1 VGHGSASHLAMEWF
15 KARARIELLHVPYQ
29 GLPQVLNALL
39 GGQVQGG
46 FMVPAIAMPQVRA
59 GKLRALAITTLGRS
73 AALPEL
79 PTMADQGYAGFEVI
93 NWQAVLAPRGT
104 PAAKVQRMN
113 RELVRII
120 RSEATRAALLEQYF
134 SAAGTA
140 PEALA
145 LLMTSERERWATVIR
160 AAHVQTE

>member
-1 VGHGSASHLAMEWF
+1 M
-15 KARARIELLHVPYQ
+15 PYP

-39 GGQVQGG
+39 GGQVQAG

-93 NWQAVLAPRGT
+93 NWR
-104 PAAKVQRMN
+104 RCW
-113 RELVRII
+113 R
-120 RSEATRAALLEQYF
+120 RAARRRRRCN
-134 SAAGTA
+134 A
-140 PEALA
+140 
-145 LLMTSERERWATVIR
+145 
-160 AAHVQTE
+160 